1 MRVMII
7 DDSVIAREGL
17 RRLLE
22 SEGHQVLA
30 TLGRIDRVPDAVER
44 GRPDAVIL
52 DIRMP
57 PTFTD
62 EGVQLGIELRVAWP
76 ELAIL
81 VLSQYAVPEYATR
94 LLERGASGTGYLLK
108 DRIFEPMQLSQA
120 LQRLG
125 EGGTVVDPDVVGEL
139 IAARRNSEVL
149 SCLTSKEREVLK
161 LMAEGLSNKG
171 IAERMFVSLDTVGS
185 HVQPFSASSGH
196 PLRRRQ
202 PADPRRSLVPARSLV
217 RPPRSSKSAT
227 DITVSGDSRD
237 RAPQL
242 RSCLADREDTGDK
255 TVVIAANP
263 CIGFPRILTPANL
276 SSE

>member
-30 TLGRIDRVPDAVER
+30 TLGRIERVPQAVER

-62 EGVQLGIELRVAWP
+62 EGVQLAIALRAARP
-76 ELAIL
+76 GLAIL

-94 LLERGASGTGYLLK
+94 LLERSATGTGYLLK

-120 LQRLG
+120 LRRLG

-139 IAARRNSEVL
+139 IAARRNGEVL
-149 SCLTSKEREVLK
+149 DCLTSKEREVLE

-171 IAERMFVSLDTVGS
+171 IAQRMVVSLDTVGT
-185 HVQPFSASSGH
+185 HVQHIFRK
-196 PLRRRQ
+196 L
-202 PADPRRSLVPARSLV
+202 
-217 RPPRSSKSAT
+217 
-227 DITVSGDSRD
+227 
-237 RAPQL
+237 QL
-242 RSCLADREDTGDK
+242 PGSP
-255 TVVIAANP
+255 AANR
-263 CIGFPRILTPANL
+263 RILAVL
-276 SSE
+276 AFLQDH

>member
-1 MRVMII
+1 MRVIII

-17 RRLLE
+17 RRLLD
-22 SEGHQVLA
+22 SEGHQVLVA
-30 TLGRIDRVPDAVER
+30 LGRVEPVPHAVER

-62 EGVQLGIELRVAWP
+62 EGVELAIALRASWP

-108 DRIFEPMQLSQA
+108 ERIFEPMQLSRA

-125 EGGTVVDPDVVGEL
+125 QGGTVVDPDVVGEL

-149 SCLTSKEREVLK
+149 DCLTSKEREVLR

-171 IAERMFVSLDTVGS
+171 IAQRMVVSLDTVGT
-185 HVQPFSASSGH
+185 HVQHIFRK
-196 PLRRRQ
+196 LRL
-202 PADPRRSLVPARSLV
+202 PGSP
-217 RPPRSSKSAT
+217 
-227 DITVSGDSRD
+227 
-237 RAPQL
+237 
-242 RSCLADREDTGDK
+242 
-255 TVVIAANP
+255 AANRRVLAVLA
-263 CIGFPRILTPANL
+263 FLQDHL
-276 SSE
+276 

>member
-1 MRVMII
+1 MRVMIA

-22 SEGHQVLA
+22 AEGHQVLD
-30 TLGRIDRVPDAVER
+30 TIGRVDRVLDAVER

-62 EGVQLGIELRVAWP
+62 EGVQLAIALREARP

-94 LLERGASGTGYLLK
+94 LLEGGARGTGYLLK

-125 EGGTVVDPDVVGEL
+125 DGGTVVDPDVVGEL
-139 IAARRNSEVL
+139 IASRRNNDVL
-149 SCLTSKEREVLK
+149 SCLSSKEHEVLE

-171 IAERMFVSLDTVGS
+171 IAQRMFISLDTVGT
-185 HVQPFSASSGH
+185 HVQHIFRKLSLPGSAVAN
-196 PLRRRQ
+196 RR
-202 PADPRRSLVPARSLV
+202 V
-217 RPPRSSKSAT
+217 
-227 DITVSGDSRD
+227 
-237 RAPQL
+237 
-242 RSCLADREDTGDK
+242 LAVLAFLQDH
-255 TVVIAANP
+255 
-263 CIGFPRILTPANL
+263 
-276 SSE
+276 